1 MPFDFAQIDAFAA
14 VVREGSLGRAAIAL
28 GVTQPAL
35 SRMIQRLERRLG
47 APLFERYSKGMM
59 LTDVGRTFLPHATLL
74 QTESQRALEEVQA
87 MCGAARGVA
96 RVGAIASVACSVLPR
111 AIERTHLIAPGLR
124 FEVVEGVWDVLS
136 AALTRREIDI
146 AFAPD
151 APDTDEIVG
160 LRSRRWSDASFIVA
174 AQDHPLRRSEAL
186 KLEDLARAAWAMPP
200 RGTGPHRSLE
210 HVFAA
215 QGLGLPEIVVETRS
229 ITMLKS
235 LVMTSGF
242 LSLMAGPMFEAE
254 RRAHLI
260 AALPAP
266 HPRLERTL
274 VAFRRRRGI
283 LPGPAAKLLAEVSA
297 VAAL

>member
-1 MPFDFAQIDAFAA
+1 MPFDLAQISAFVA

-59 LTDVGRTFLPHATLL
+59 LTDIGRTFLPHATLL
-74 QTESQRALEEVQA
+74 ETESQRALEEVQA
-87 MCGAARGVA
+87 MRGAARGVA

-111 AIERTHLIAPGLR
+111 AIERVHSLAPGLR

-136 AALTRREIDI
+136 AALARREIDI

-160 LRSRRWSDASFIVA
+160 LRSCRWIDATFIVA
-174 AQDHPLRRSEAL
+174 AQDHPLRQLEAL
-186 KLEDLARAAWAMPP
+186 TLEDVAQAAWAMPP
-200 RGTGPHRSLE
+200 KGTGPHQSLE
-210 HVFAA
+210 QLFAA

-229 ITMLKS
+229 ITVLKS
-235 LVMTSGF
+235 MVMTSGF
-242 LSLMAGPMFEAE
+242 LALMAGPMFEAE

-266 HPRLERTL
+266 HGRLERTL
-274 VAFRRRRGI
+274 IAFRRRRGL

-297 VAAL
+297 VVAT